1 MDVVPALKKCL
12 VASQLANHQ
21 LRERDQ
27 QMRLALDS
35 LGGGRWEWDIAH
47 QKLSCYGRFY
57 AAFGMEAADSDDA
70 WERWHAR
77 RHPADAAR
85 LADKMERAKRGQLA
99 TYEAEFRILDT
110 AGRWR
115 WVISRGLVGE
125 RDAAGRPL
133 TLMGMDVDVTAQHE
147 AQDALRAAE
156 TKYTTIYQT
165 LPDAAGISRIADGRY
180 IDVNPAFCA
189 LLGAER
195 EDVLGRTSK
204 ELNIWAS
211 DQERTRMLET
221 YRREGRV
228 DRLPMVAHRD
238 GVRVPGLMSAR
249 PVVVEGEDCFL
260 FVFHDTTEAQRA
272 SDELRALNNLLQQ
285 AGRMARLG
293 AWESTREAGMVYW
306 SDVCCDIHGLPPGAP
321 PPHDYVQRF
330 VAPAWQEMVR
340 AKLHDCHHHQT
351 EWSLEHEIIR
361 ADGRQIWVRARGEPV
376 LQDGTVAGMRGVL
389 QDIDEAKRSEQRLRQ
404 SEDRFSRIFQLMPYP
419 MGMTRQS
426 DGCYVE
432 VNPAWEQ
439 MLGYTR
445 AQAVGVSPIQLGIF
459 QAQDRIRLIDEARK
473 TGQLDAYEVKI
484 ITRSGEERTALQS
497 MRATEFD
504 GEPCWLFA
512 VHDITDRKRSEEQVR
527 EREALLSLTIS
538 AAALGLWDWDL
549 QTGMVHGDARWCAL
563 RGAPTGDASAP
574 PVHWTTGVAAEALAG
589 ISAELARHT
598 DHPATPFDATWKVV
612 LPQGGARWIRN
623 VGKIIGPDDAGPPAR
638 MLGVAIDVTPQH
650 EQQELLQ
657 KLAHYDALTG
667 LPNRVLLA
675 HRLQTG
681 MAQARAHGTQ
691 LGVAYLD
698 LDGFKP
704 INDRLGHGAGD
715 RLLVE
720 IARRLEDS
728 LLEHVLIARYG
739 GDEFTLLP
747 DGDCGHDRA
756 VDIARSV
763 LRLFEQPFEI
773 AGQQVFSAASLGIV
787 IGGDGYESPDQ
798 VLRDA
803 DTAMYRAK
811 AAGKSGFVIFDD
823 AMHQEALSRLQLE
836 TDFRLAV
843 ERSEFQLHYQPII
856 EIATGR
862 LVGAEALMRWRHP
875 VRGLLPPSEFLAVA
889 EETGL
894 IVDMDAWGLREACR
908 QLADWRSRFP
918 EHAGLTMNVN
928 VDERQMLS
936 PEIVEEVFSL
946 LQSHR
951 LAPASVRLEVT
962 ETAFRAGRGQAEQ
975 RLLSLK
981 ALGVGLVV
989 DDFGTGYSSL
999 ESFAASPF
1007 DALKIDQVFIR
1018 DIESNPRHRAIVRT
1032 ITAFADELG
1041 LALTAEGIETQGQ
1054 QALLKA
1060 LGCRFGQGYLF

>member
-1 MDVVPALKKCL
+1 MQQAL
-12 VASQLANHQ
+12 
-21 LRERDQ
+21 LR
-27 QMRLALDS
+27 S
-35 LGGGRWEWDIAH
+35 
-47 QKLSCYGRFY
+47 
-57 AAFGMEAADSDDA
+57 
-70 WERWHAR
+70 
-77 RHPADAAR
+77 
-85 LADKMERAKRGQLA
+85 
-99 TYEAEFRILDT
+99 
-110 AGRWR
+110 
-115 WVISRGLVGE
+115 
-125 RDAAGRPL
+125 
-133 TLMGMDVDVTAQHE
+133 
-147 AQDALRAAE
+147 E
-156 TKYTTIYQT
+156 TKYRT
-165 LPDAAGISRIADGRY
+165 LVEHSQVGVFIMQGDNYTYANQAFAAM
-180 IDVNPAFCA
+180 
-189 LLGAER
+189 
-195 EDVLGRTSK
+195 LGREESGLAGMSFRDIMSP
-204 ELNIWAS
+204 ESLPVS
-211 DQERTRMLET
+211 EQRDR
-221 YRREGRV
+221 
-228 DRLPMVAHRD
+228 DRLAGLPVAPDFETSLLHRD
-238 GVRVPGLMSAR
+238 GRRVHVRVSIG
-249 PVVVEGEDCFL
+249 PVLLDGVEHMTGTVLDI
-260 FVFHDTTEAQRA
+260 TRQ
-272 SDELRALNNLLQQ
+272 
-285 AGRMARLG
+285 
-293 AWESTREAGMVYW
+293 REAE
-306 SDVCCDIHGLPPGAP
+306 D
-321 PPHDYVQRF
+321 
-330 VAPAWQEMVR
+330 
-340 AKLHDCHHHQT
+340 
-351 EWSLEHEIIR
+351 
-361 ADGRQIWVRARGEPV
+361 
-376 LQDGTVAGMRGVL
+376 
-389 QDIDEAKRSEQRLRQ
+389 RLR
-404 SEDRFSRIFQLMPYP
+404 FH
-419 MGMTRQS
+419 
-426 DGCYVE
+426 
-432 VNPAWEQ
+432 
-439 MLGYTR
+439 
-445 AQAVGVSPIQLGIF
+445 
-459 QAQDRIRLIDEARK
+459 
-473 TGQLDAYEVKI
+473 
-484 ITRSGEERTALQS
+484 
-497 MRATEFD
+497 AT
-504 GEPCWLFA
+504 
-512 VHDITDRKRSEEQVR
+512 HD
-527 EREALLSLTIS
+527 
-538 AAALGLWDWDL
+538 
-549 QTGMVHGDARWCAL
+549 
-563 RGAPTGDASAP
+563 P
-574 PVHWTTGVAAEALAG
+574 
-589 ISAELARHT
+589 
-598 DHPATPFDATWKVV
+598 
-612 LPQGGARWIRN
+612 
-623 VGKIIGPDDAGPPAR
+623 
-638 MLGVAIDVTPQH
+638 
-650 EQQELLQ
+650 
-657 KLAHYDALTG
+657 LTG
-667 LPNRVLLA
+667 LPNRMLFNQ
-675 HRLQTG
+675 RL
-681 MAQARAHGTQ
+681 AQAMQQSGQAPDRRRRRYAV
-691 LGVAYLD
+691 LFLD
-698 LDGFKP
+698 LDGFKWV
-704 INDRLGHGAGD
+704 NDSLGHGAGD

-946 LQSHR
+946 LQSNR

-1060 LGCRFGQGYLF
+1060 LGCRFGQGYLFSEPVTADRFEQILLDTARIVG